1 MNSVFTRLSLKGL
14 LLPLVFCFFNAVA
27 QTSSLD
33 KYVQEGLRNNLVL
46 QQKNLDVKKAYYSLK
61 TAESVFM
68 PTINLE
74 SSYQSGAGGRNI
86 ALPLGDLMNP
96 VYNSLNQLLGSEKYQ
111 PVKNVEQ
118 AFLPSNFYDVKVR
131 ASIPIVDAG
140 LKYNRV
146 IEAQKTNLE
155 NFDVQIFKLELVQE
169 IKVAYYNYLSAIKTV
184 SIYESS
190 LTLANENRRTNER
203 LLKNGKGLPSYVLRS
218 QSEVEVINAHI
229 TEAKKTAENAML
241 YFNFLLNRP
250 SQEIIDTSFSL
261 GKEFESALSLMGLEP
276 DVSKRPELKALNKV
290 VELNGTII
298 KMNKS
303 FAVPKLNAFLDFGAQ
318 SQAFAF
324 NNKSLYY
331 IGGIQLS
338 VPLFNGKRNLY
349 KIQQSE
355 LDKKNATLSLDHI
368 SKQLT
373 LAATTIKNN
382 LIAVQQSYQSSVKSL
397 EFAASYQRL
406 IERGFKEGVNTFI
419 EDIDARNLLTSAQ
432 LQVSINQFKVLI
444 AAAKFERETAS
455 IK

>member
-1 MNSVFTRLSLKGL
+1 MFSIRSDVKPTYRKNTTSSLFSFTQNFIRYVQCICQAEPEGL
-14 LLPLVFCFFNAVA
+14 LLPLVFCWFNVVA
-27 QTSSLD
+27 QRSSLE

-61 TAESVFM
+61 TAESLYM

-96 VYNSLNQLLGSEKYQ
+96 VYNSLNQLLGSEKYL

-131 ASIPIVDAG
+131 ASISIVDAG

-146 IEAQKTNLE
+146 IEAQKAKLE
-155 NFDVQIFKLELVQE
+155 NFDVEIFKLELVQD
-169 IKVAYYNYLSAIKTV
+169 IKVAYYNYLSALRTV

-190 LTLANENRRTNER
+190 LTLANENKRTNER

-218 QSEVEVINAHI
+218 QSEVEVINVNI
-229 TEAKKTAENAML
+229 TEAKKVVENSLL

-250 SQEIIDTSFSL
+250 SQEIIDTSFTL
-261 GKEFESALSLMGLEP
+261 GKEFESAFSSMGLEP
-276 DVSKRPELKALNKV
+276 DVSKRPELKALNEV

-324 NNKSLYY
+324 NSKSLYY
-331 IGGIQLS
+331 LGGIQLT

-349 KIQQSE
+349 KIQQSQ
-355 LDKKNATLSLDHI
+355 LDKKNAALSLEH
-368 SKQLT
+368 
-373 LAATTIKNN
+373 
-382 LIAVQQSYQSSVKSL
+382 
-397 EFAASYQRL
+397 
-406 IERGFKEGVNTFI
+406 
-419 EDIDARNLLTSAQ
+419 TSQ
-432 LQVSINQFKVLI
+432 
-444 AAAKFERETAS
+444 
-455 IK
+455 